1 MKKLVILAILVVSN
15 IALAQ
20 FKATEVTKPLTLEQA
35 RRVNVERKE
44 TKDYMEAVRKGKVTQ
59 PIRAA
64 LVKLLSDATAKIGGI
79 DSTNLESLASTR
91 PEVLDKVTQLIS
103 LSKSGSPEQKTK
115 AAADLKILSEASKYE
130 MTKENV
136 EVLEKITEMSDY
148 NEAAK
153 QFKAELIKTLRMGK
167 ARSIEEAIKI
177 ASNGKITLEKI
188 KECII

>member
-1 MKKLVILAILVVSN
+1 MKKLVILAILVVSQ

-79 DSTNLESLASTR
+79 DSTNLESLAATR

>member
-1 MKKLVILAILVVSN
+1 MKKLVILTILVVSN

-20 FKATEVTKPLTLEQA
+20 VKAREATKPLTLEQA
-35 RRVNVERKE
+35 RRVNIERKE
-44 TKDYMEAVRKGKVTQ
+44 TKEYMEAARKGKVSA
-59 PIRAA
+59 PIKAA
-64 LVKLLSDATAKIGGI
+64 LVKLLADATAKIGGV

-103 LSKSGSPEQKTK
+103 ISKTGTPEQKFK
-115 AAADLKILSEASKYE
+115 AATDLKILSEASKYTL
-130 MTKENV
+130 TKENV
-136 EVLEKITEMSDY
+136 EVLEKVTEMSDY

-153 QFKAELIKTLRMGK
+153 QFKAELIKTLRLGK
-167 ARSIEEAIKI
+167 AKSIEEAIKI

>member
-1 MKKLVILAILVVSN
+1 MKKLVILAILAVSH
-15 IALAQ
+15 IASAQ
-20 FKATEVTKPLTLEQA
+20 IKATEATKPLTLEQA

-64 LVKLLSDATAKIGGI
+64 LVKLLGEATSKIGGI
-79 DSTNLESLASTR
+79 DSTNLESLAATR

-103 LSKSGSPEQKTK
+103 LSKAGTPEQKTK

>member
-1 MKKLVILAILVVSN
+1 MKKLVILAFLVVSN
-15 IALAQ
+15 IAFAQ
-20 FKATEVTKPLTLEQA
+20 VRPHEATKPLSLEQA
-35 RRVNVERKE
+35 RRVNIERKE

-64 LVKLLSDATAKIGGI
+64 LVKLLTDATTKIGGI
-79 DSTNLESLASTR
+79 DSTNLESLAATR

-103 LSKSGSPEQKTK
+103 ITKAGTPEQKTK
-115 AAADLKILSEASKYE
+115 ASADLKILSEASKYSL
-130 MTKENV
+130 TKENV

-153 QFKAELIKTLRMGK
+153 QFKAELIKTLRLGK
-167 ARSIEEAIKI
+167 AKSIEEAIKI

>member
-1 MKKLVILAILVVSN
+1 MKKLVILAILVVSQ

-64 LVKLLSDATAKIGGI
+64 LVKLLSEATAKIGGI
-79 DSTNLESLASTR
+79 DSTNLESLAATR

>member
-1 MKKLVILAILVVSN
+1 MKKLVILAILAVSH
-15 IALAQ
+15 IASAQ
-20 FKATEVTKPLTLEQA
+20 IKATEATKPLTLEQA

-64 LVKLLSDATAKIGGI
+64 LVKLLGEATSKIGGI
-79 DSTNLESLASTR
+79 DSTNLESLAATR

-103 LSKSGSPEQKTK
+103 LSKAGTPEQKTK

-153 QFKAELIKTLRMGK
+153 QFKAELIKTLRLGK

>member
-1 MKKLVILAILVVSN
+1 MKKLVILAILAVSH
-15 IALAQ
+15 IAFAQ
-20 FKATEVTKPLTLEQA
+20 VKATEATKPLTLEQA
-35 RRVNVERKE
+35 RRVNIERKE

-64 LVKLLSDATAKIGGI
+64 LVKLLSEATAKIGGV
-79 DSTNLESLASTR
+79 DSTNLESLAATR

-103 LSKSGSPEQKTK
+103 LSKTGTPEQKTK

>member
-1 MKKLVILAILVVSN
+1 MKKLVILAILAVSH

-20 FKATEVTKPLTLEQA
+20 VKATEATKPLTLEQA
-35 RRVNVERKE
+35 RRVNIERRE

-64 LVKLLSDATAKIGGI
+64 LVKLLSEATAKIGGI

-103 LSKSGSPEQKTK
+103 LSKAGSPEQKAK
-115 AAADLKILSEASKYE
+115 AASDLKILSEASKYE

>member
-1 MKKLVILAILVVSN
+1 MKKLVILAILAVSH

-20 FKATEVTKPLTLEQA
+20 VKVTEATKPLTLEQA
-35 RRVNVERKE
+35 RRVNIERRE
-44 TKDYMEAVRKGKVTQ
+44 TKDYMEAVRKGKITQ

-64 LVKLLSDATAKIGGI
+64 LVKLLSEATAKIGGI

-103 LSKSGSPEQKTK
+103 LSKAGSPEQKTK
-115 AAADLKILSEASKYE
+115 AASDLKILSEASKYE
-130 MTKENV
+130 LTKENV

-153 QFKAELIKTLRMGK
+153 QFKAELVKTLRMGK

>member
-1 MKKLVILAILVVSN
+1 MKKLVILAILAVSH

-20 FKATEVTKPLTLEQA
+20 VKATEATKPLTLEQA
-35 RRVNVERKE
+35 RRVNIERKE

-64 LVKLLSDATAKIGGI
+64 LVKLLSEATAKIGGI

-103 LSKSGSPEQKTK
+103 LSKAGSPEQKAK
-115 AAADLKILSEASKYE
+115 AASDLKILSEASKYE

>member
-1 MKKLVILAILVVSN
+1 MKKLVILAILVVSQ

-64 LVKLLSDATAKIGGI
+64 LVKLLSEATAKIGGI
-79 DSTNLESLASTR
+79 DSTNLESLAATR
-91 PEVLDKVTQLIS
+91 PEVLDKVTQLIR

-153 QFKAELIKTLRMGK
+153 QFKAELIKTLRMVK

>member
-1 MKKLVILAILVVSN
+1 MKKLVILAILAVSN

-20 FKATEVTKPLTLEQA
+20 VKATEATKPLTLEQA
-35 RRVNVERKE
+35 RRVNIERRE

-79 DSTNLESLASTR
+79 DSTNLESLAATR
-91 PEVLDKVTQLIS
+91 PEILDKVTQLIS
-103 LSKSGSPEQKTK
+103 LARSGAPEQKAK
-115 AAADLKILSEASKYE
+115 AANDLKILSEASKYE

-153 QFKAELIKTLRMGK
+153 QFKAELIKTLRLGK

>member
-1 MKKLVILAILVVSN
+1 MKKLAILAILVVSN

-20 FKATEVTKPLTLEQA
+20 VREVTKPLSLEQA

-44 TKDYMEAVRKGKVTQ
+44 TKDYMEAVRKGKVTA
-59 PIRAA
+59 PIRQA
-64 LVKLLSDATAKIGGI
+64 LVKLLTDATSKIGGI
-79 DSTNLESLASTR
+79 DSTNLESLAAQR

-103 LSKSGSPEQKTK
+103 LSKAGTVEQKAK
-115 AAADLKILSEASKYE
+115 AATDLKILSEASKYE
-130 MTKENV
+130 LTKDSV
-136 EVLEKITEMSDY
+136 ELLEKITEMADY

-153 QFKAELIKTLRMGK
+153 QFKAELIKTLRLGK
-167 ARSIEEAIKI
+167 AKSIEEAIKI